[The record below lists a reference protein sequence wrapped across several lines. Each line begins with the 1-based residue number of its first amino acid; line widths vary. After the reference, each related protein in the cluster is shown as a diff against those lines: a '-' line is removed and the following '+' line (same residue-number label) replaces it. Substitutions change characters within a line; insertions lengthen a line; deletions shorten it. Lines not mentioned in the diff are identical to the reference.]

1 MEGWAPVKKIA
12 KYVGMSER
20 TIRDWLKRDG
30 LKHARLKTGTILI
43 KFSDVDEHL
52 NTFQV
57 KDSDAEK
64 IEHIANETLKD
75 FGLR

>member
-43 KFSDVDEHL
+43 KYSDVDEHL

-75 FGLR
+75 FSLR